1 VAIKKGLSTLVN
13 ISPNFSDQAIE
24 NSVNQIKV
32 GWVIKSFELDAVITA
47 NSVLSLSQ
55 KNDIKDDCK
64 KRIKFISQCNTKLQ

>member
-1 VAIKKGLSTLVN
+1 MAIKKGLSTLVN

-47 NSVLSLSQ
+47 NGVLSLSQ
-55 KNDIKDDCK
+55 KYATVDYTFGVSK
-64 KRIKFISQCNTKLQ
+64 